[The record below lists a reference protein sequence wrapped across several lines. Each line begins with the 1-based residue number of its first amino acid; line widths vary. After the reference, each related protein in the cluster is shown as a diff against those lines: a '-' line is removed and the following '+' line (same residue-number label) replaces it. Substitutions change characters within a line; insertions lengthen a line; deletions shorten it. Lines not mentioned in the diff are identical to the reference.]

1 MPVICVI
8 FVLLER
14 RVDMQ
19 WNGMLEV
26 TTTTETETDARR
38 LARELVN
45 RRLAACAQVSGPIRS
60 YYWWKG
66 SLEEV
71 EEWRCVLK
79 TMSYLYTKVESAI
92 RELHP
97 YTLPQIMAV
106 PVQAAL
112 AEYLTWV
119 QDNISGSYFE

>member
-1 MPVICVI
+1 MHAVYVI
-8 FVLLER
+8 FAPLER
-14 RVDMQ
+14 RIDMQ

-38 LARELVN
+38 LARELVH

-60 YYWWKG
+60 YYWWNG
-66 SLEEV
+66 SLEEA
-71 EEWRCVLK
+71 EEWCCVLK
-79 TMSYLYTKVESAI
+79 TMSYLYTKLESAI

-106 PVQAAL
+106 PVQTAL
-112 AEYLTWV
+112 AEYVSWAHENLLK
-119 QDNISGSYFE
+119 E

>member
-1 MPVICVI
+1 
-8 FVLLER
+8 
-14 RVDMQ
+14 MQ

-66 SLEEV
+66 SLEET
-71 EEWRCVLK
+71 EEWRCVMK
-79 TMSYLYTKVESAI
+79 TMSYLYVQVEAAI

-112 AEYLTWV
+112 SEYLTWV
-119 QDNISGSYFE
+119 HENLIKE